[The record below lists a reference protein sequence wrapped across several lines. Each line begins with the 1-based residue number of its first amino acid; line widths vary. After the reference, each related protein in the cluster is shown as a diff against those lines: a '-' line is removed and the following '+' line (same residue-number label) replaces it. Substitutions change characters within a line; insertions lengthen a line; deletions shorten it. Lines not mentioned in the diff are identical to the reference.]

1 MSDDNVQSAASQPV
15 QDALRLQA
23 INLSFGGNQVLQD
36 LSLAVPAG
44 RITAIIGPNGAGKST
59 LLNVINGLYQA
70 QSGSITLFDQPVI
83 NQARQKRHA
92 RQVAELGVAR
102 TFQNLAL
109 FKTLSVRD
117 NIRAGRHL
125 RERSHWIAQW
135 LGLPAARREQREEGA
150 RVQQIL
156 ADLGLTLWAE
166 LPVGE
171 LSYGIQKRVELA
183 RALASEP
190 RLLLLDEPM
199 AGMNVHEKAA
209 LAVDIR
215 QIRDRL
221 GTTIILIEHD
231 VKVVLS
237 LADHIVVLDYGR
249 KIAEGD
255 AETIRQHPEVL
266 AAYLGRARRDQDVT
280 DAQAEEV
287 SV

>member
-1 MSDDNVQSAASQPV
+1 MSDDGFKNRADGVAR
-15 QDALRLQA
+15 DALRVSA
-23 INLSFGGNQVLQD
+23 VNLSFGGNQVLQD

-44 RITAIIGPNGAGKST
+44 GITAIIGPNGAGKST

-70 QSGSITLFDQPVI
+70 QSGQITLFDHAPI
-83 NQARQKRHA
+83 DQAIQTRHA
-92 RQVAELGVAR
+92 RRIAELGVAR

-125 RERSHWIAQW
+125 REKSHWFAQW
-135 LGLPAARREQREEGA
+135 LGLPAARREKRCEEEV
-150 RVQQIL
+150 VQQIL
-156 ADLGLTLWAE
+156 DELRLTLWAD
-166 LPVGE
+166 LPVCE

-183 RALASEP
+183 RALAAEP

-199 AGMNVHEKAA
+199 AGMNVHEKAE

-215 QIRDRL
+215 QIRDRF
-221 GTTIILIEHD
+221 GTSIILIEHD
-231 VKVVLS
+231 VKVVFS

-266 AAYLGRARRDQDVT
+266 AAYLGRAKREQR
-280 DAQAEEV
+280 QAEGV
-287 SV
+287 QA